1 VLPLRDD
8 LGNAVAALYLTWFWL
23 RFGARLVQ
31 LKRDSGNKR
40 ARSSSTPARSYIWR
54 LSVLRRLMCPS
65 TGPLLQGSVSRV
77 FRGKFIAGLK
87 RRFQQHQLTFAGT
100 LKPLENEKA
109 FRSFLRPLFRQNW
122 VVYAKPPF
130 GGPHHVLGYL
140 ARYTHRVA
148 ITNHRLVAFE
158 HDQVTFRWKDYAHGN
173 RKRMMTLDAQEF
185 LRRFLLHVLPRGF
198 VRIRSFGFL
207 ANRRRARLLPLC
219 QRLLA
224 DYPTQTECGT
234 RTLLMKE
241 KLYSIK
247 KNSSRSDAWKSFK
260 ISKRTL
266 LNKAT
271 RHWVTLV
278 SNVEYILA
286 LPECVF
292 RLAKVNRRWR
302 QQADARVTV
311 RVVVPAKE
319 TLTESATVLDA
330 PKTVRELRSGS
341 ASTIATSDLETMRIS
356 TSSPSADA
364 GSL

>member
-1 VLPLRDD
+1 
-8 LGNAVAALYLTWFWL
+8 
-23 RFGARLVQ
+23 
-31 LKRDSGNKR
+31 
-40 ARSSSTPARSYIWR
+40 
-54 LSVLRRLMCPS
+54 
-65 TGPLLQGSVSRV
+65 
-77 FRGKFIAGLK
+77 
-87 RRFQQHQLTFAGT
+87 
-100 LKPLENEKA
+100 
-109 FRSFLRPLFRQNW
+109 
-122 VVYAKPPF
+122 
-130 GGPHHVLGYL
+130 
-140 ARYTHRVA
+140 
-148 ITNHRLVAFE
+148 
-158 HDQVTFRWKDYAHGN
+158 
-173 RKRMMTLDAQEF
+173 
-185 LRRFLLHVLPRGF
+185 
-198 VRIRSFGFL
+198 
-207 ANRRRARLLPLC
+207 
-219 QRLLA
+219 
-224 DYPTQTECGT
+224 
-234 RTLLMKE
+234 MKE